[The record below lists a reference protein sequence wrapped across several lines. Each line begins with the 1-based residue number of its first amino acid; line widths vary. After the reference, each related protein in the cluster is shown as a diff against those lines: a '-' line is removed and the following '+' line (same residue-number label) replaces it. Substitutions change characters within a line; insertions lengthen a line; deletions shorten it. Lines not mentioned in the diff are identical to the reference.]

1 MITLEDDKCKVTK
14 KNTCQTESSGGH
26 EGALIS
32 IKSGYCAKI
41 TNKTELEFYRDIYK
55 LNKPIKYHMPF
66 FNGVCKFEGHPRIMV
81 KNLNDGMNKPIEI
94 DIKLGKYTAYLSELV
109 DSGYSLIEAGVKTSR
124 MRIVDNFTS
133 SEQYNFVIVGG
144 NFFDKS
150 INNKSIQ
157 IMDPLYL
164 LELFLSHDKTGKIR
178 NIIKNKLKRIVKDL
192 KATKYI
198 SLIGSSVYISYDKKE
213 PSKNNIKLIDFAHSH
228 VERIPHKSLDECL
241 IGLNNLI
248 KLI

>member
-1 MITLEDDKCKVTK
+1 
-14 KNTCQTESSGGH
+14 
-26 EGALIS
+26 
-32 IKSGYCAKI
+32 
-41 TNKTELEFYRDIYK
+41 
-55 LNKPIKYHMPF
+55 
-66 FNGVCKFEGHPRIMV
+66 
-81 KNLNDGMNKPIEI
+81 
-94 DIKLGKYTAYLSELV
+94 
-109 DSGYSLIEAGVKTSR
+109 
-124 MRIVDNFTS
+124 MRILDNFTS

-144 NFFDKS
+144 NFFDKNIS
-150 INNKSIQ
+150 KKSIQ
-157 IMDPLYL
+157 IKDPLYL

-178 NIIKNKLKRIVKDL
+178 NIIKNKLRRIVKDL

-228 VERIPHKSLDECL
+228 VERIPHKSLNECL